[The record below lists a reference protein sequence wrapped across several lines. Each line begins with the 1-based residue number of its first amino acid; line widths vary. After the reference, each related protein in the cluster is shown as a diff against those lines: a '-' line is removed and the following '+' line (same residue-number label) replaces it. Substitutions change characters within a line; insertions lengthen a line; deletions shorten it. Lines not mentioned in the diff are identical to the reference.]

1 MRRRPSK
8 IFIDSV
14 FKNPDHKSNEN
25 KETKTRHPEIP
36 CQRPQENPCIFAV
49 VVHNRDD
56 HGDTTFSVRQS
67 KINILGSVE
76 NNSCISNYSIK
87 ILLIA
92 SKESKIS
99 IKIRFAC
106 INVSQILFQ
115 ILN

>member
-25 KETKTRHPEIP
+25 KETKTCHPEIP

-92 SKESKIS
+92 SKRNKIS

-106 INVSQILFQ
+106 MNIVSQILFQ
-115 ILN
+115 I